1 MTSPTKGILAI
12 ILAGIIWGFS
22 PIYYKL
28 LVAVPPF
35 ELLSH
40 RTLWSFIFFFL
51 ILVLKGQVREFKS
64 AIFRSKNQL
73 IIIIF
78 SSLLIAINWFF
89 FIAAIQSN
97 KATEVSLGYFIM
109 PLVTVIWGLIFF
121 KEKLSALQWF
131 SVVLAAFAVF
141 ILTIELG
148 VPPWIALILSFS
160 FSIYAVLKKKLEISP
175 IVSVTGEVF
184 ILIPIGLSLLF
195 FFHLEGNGSFGENIE
210 ITVLLILSGPITAAP
225 LILFSYGAH
234 RVSLSTVG
242 ILQYLNPS
250 LQFFCAAFI
259 FLEPLT
265 SWHML
270 SFSLIWIALIVY
282 SWVGVKSNS
291 KQHYSVT

>member
-1 MTSPTKGILAI
+1 MTSSTKGILAI

-121 KEKLSALQWF
+121 KEKLSTLQWF
-131 SVVLAAFAVF
+131 SVALAGFAVS
-141 ILTIELG
+141 ILTIGLG

-160 FSIYAVLKKKLEISP
+160 FSIYAVLKKKLDMSP

-184 ILIPIGLSLLF
+184 ILVPLGLLLLF
-195 FFHLEGNGSFGENIE
+195 YFHLEGYGNFGDNNE

-225 LILFSYGAH
+225 LILFSYGAY

-250 LQFFCAAFI
+250 LQFFCAVFI
-259 FLEPLT
+259 FLEPL
-265 SWHML
+265 SVWHRV
-270 SFSLIWIALIVY
+270 SFSLIWIAVLLY
-282 SWVGVKSNS
+282 CWVGVKLSR
-291 KQHYSVT
+291 VLF

>member
-1 MTSPTKGILAI
+1 MTSSTKGILAI

-51 ILVLKGQVREFKS
+51 VLVLKGQVQEFKGV
-64 AIFRSKNQL
+64 IFRSKNQL

-97 KATEVSLGYFIM
+97 QATEVSLGYFIM

-160 FSIYAVLKKKLEISP
+160 FSIYAVLKKKLDISP

-184 ILIPIGLSLLF
+184 ILVPLGLLLLF
-195 FFHLEGNGSFGENIE
+195 YFHLEGYGSFGDNNE

-291 KQHYSVT
+291 KQYYNVT